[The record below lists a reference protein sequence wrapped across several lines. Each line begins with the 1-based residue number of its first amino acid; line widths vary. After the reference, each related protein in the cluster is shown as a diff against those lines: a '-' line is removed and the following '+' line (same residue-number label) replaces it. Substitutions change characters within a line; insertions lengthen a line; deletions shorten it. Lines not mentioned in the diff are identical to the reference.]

1 MKVATWNVNSIRT
14 RLHHI
19 VSWLEAN
26 PVDVLCLQETKV
38 MDESFPQQPFAD
50 LGYQAYIAGQKSY
63 NGVALL
69 SRQPLSEVS
78 MGFAPVLG
86 EGAIDLDE
94 QRRVI
99 TGVLDGVR
107 ILNLY
112 VPNGSSVGSEKYAYK
127 LRWLE
132 ALREYVQALGGSQ
145 GGEGRRQEAE
155 GRRQEAGG
163 AGEAGGAEGAG
174 EGIQHSSPLTPHS
187 PLPTPHSLLV
197 CGDFNIA
204 LEDIDIHDPTGR
216 EKMVMATDLE
226 RQALQSVL
234 ESGLSD
240 AFRKFTVEGGHF
252 SWWDYRAAAF
262 RRNLGWRI
270 DHIYLTPDL
279 YAKAIACA
287 IDPEPRKLEQ
297 PSDHVPVWVEL

>member
-1 MKVATWNVNSIRT
+1 VN
-14 RLHHI
+14 
-19 VSWLEAN
+19 WLQAN

-38 MDESFPQQPFAD
+38 MDDGFPQQRFAD
-50 LGYQAYIAGQKSY
+50 LGYRAYISGQKSY

-78 MGFAPVLG
+78 TGFAPLLG

-94 QRRVI
+94 QKRVI
-99 TGVLDGVR
+99 TGVLDDVR

-132 ALREYVQALGGSQ
+132 ALRDYVQMLGGRGQ
-145 GGEGRRQEAE
+145 K
-155 GRRQEAGG
+155 AGG
-163 AGEAGGAEGAG
+163 QGEAGEAKLKT
-174 EGIQHSSPLTPHS
+174 QNSTS
-187 PLPTPHSLLV
+187 LPAPQSLLI

-234 ESGLSD
+234 DIGLAD
-240 AFRKFTVEGGHF
+240 AFRKFTPDGGNF

-279 YAKAIACA
+279 YTRLIACA
-287 IDPEPRKLEQ
+287 INPEPRKLEQ